1 MTERA
6 CVYTVLFG
14 GYEDLLEQP
23 MTAESELDF
32 ICFTDDPD
40 LQSSGWRVVQ
50 VEPLF
55 GADSPRSSRYHKI
68 LAHKFLDEYNKS
80 LYIDNSIMLLQPP
93 ERLVEYLLP
102 GDASLGAIAHSFR
115 ETVED
120 EFAAVMA
127 AGLDADW
134 VCVEQL
140 EHYRRYHRD
149 VLSSRPLTGG
159 VLARRHLRP
168 EVVEAM
174 ERWWYHVL
182 RYSRRDQLSFLV
194 ALSETSVEHVV
205 AELDLHHNMFF
216 RWPASTGRTALNVE
230 RVGFLDERT
239 KLESALEAL
248 EGERSKL
255 ESALEAL
262 EGERLRL
269 GEYLRGLESTR
280 EDARRRLDA
289 VSAEL
294 EDERRFGLQR
304 WATEHSW
311 SNRIRL
317 ACPQRW
323 GLLNRAMKERW

>member
-23 MTAESELDF
+23 MAAESELNF

-40 LQSSGWRVVQ
+40 LQSNGWRVVQ

-55 GADSPRSSRYHKI
+55 GADPPRSSRYHKI
-68 LAHKFLDEYNKS
+68 LAHKFLDEYDKS
-80 LYIDNSIMLLQPP
+80 LYIDNSIMLLRPP
-93 ERLVEYLLP
+93 ERLLEYLLP

-115 ETVED
+115 ETVAD

-134 VCVEQL
+134 VCLEQL

-194 ALSETSVEHVV
+194 ALSETSVEPVV
-205 AELDLHHNMFF
+205 AEFDVQDNGFF
-216 RWPASTGRTALNVE
+216 RWPASTGRKVVNNE
-230 RVGFLDERT
+230 RVALLDELT
-239 KLESALEAL
+239 KLESDLKAV
-248 EGERSKL
+248 EGERSRMQIHVRAV
-255 ESALEAL
+255 ESDRD
-262 EGERLRL
+262 GV
-269 GEYLRGLESTR
+269 
-280 EDARRRLDA
+280 RRRLEA

-294 EDERRFGLQR
+294 EDERRFGLRR
-304 WATEHSW
+304 WAIENSW
-311 SNRIRL
+311 SDRIRL
-317 ACPQRW
+317 AFPQRW
-323 GLLNRAMKERW
+323 GLLSRAMKERW